1 MVAAG
6 FTAGDADQLR
16 RAMAAWKR
24 KGGLEEFEEK
34 LKSGMAARGYSADFA
49 NDIIGQL
56 RGFAEYGFPESHA
69 ASFAL
74 LA

>member
-6 FTAGDADQLR
+6 FTAGEADKLR

-49 NDIIGQL
+49 NGIIG
-56 RGFAEYGFPESHA
+56 
-69 ASFAL
+69 
-74 LA
+74 